1 MGELTSLLND
11 AINKALADA
20 KADSCTRFSSHLDG
34 LIRHITKEELSSVEI
49 IELLHQESLRFHA
62 AGFTY

>member
-20 KADSCTRFSSHLDG
+20 KVDSCVRFSAHLDG
-34 LIRHITKEELSSVEI
+34 LIRHITKEELSSIEI
-49 IELLHQESLRFHA
+49 VELLHQESLRFHT
-62 AGFTY
+62 AGCAY